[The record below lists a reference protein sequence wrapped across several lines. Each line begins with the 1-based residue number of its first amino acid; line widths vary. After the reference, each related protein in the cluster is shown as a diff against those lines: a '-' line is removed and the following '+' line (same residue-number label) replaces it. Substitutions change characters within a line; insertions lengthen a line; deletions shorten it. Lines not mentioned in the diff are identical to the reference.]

1 MPYLTFEGKKVYF
14 EKHGEGEQTLMFL
27 NGIMMSTASWQAFV
41 DYFSKRYTL
50 VLIDFFDQ
58 GKSEYLEGASY
69 TQDLQVSLVA
79 HAIEALSL
87 QRVLLV
93 GISYGGEVAMKVAAR
108 HGSALEGLVLANTT
122 AYTDPQL
129 KTIGDSWNYAA
140 STRDGSI
147 FFKATIPPIYSATF
161 YEAKLD
167 WLTAREKMFTENLTP
182 AWYDGFTRLVDSAAK
197 HNALEELAA
206 ITCPVLLIG
215 ADQDQI
221 TPLRCQ
227 RQLQSMLKDA
237 KFAVIQGC
245 GHASMYEK
253 PTEFVALIDGFAQV
267 MSTSFNIL

>member
-1 MPYLTFEGKKVYF
+1 MPYLTFEGKQVYY
-14 EKHGEGEQTLMFL
+14 EKHGDGEQTLMFL

-41 DYFSKRYTL
+41 SYFSKRYTL

-58 GKSEYLEGASY
+58 GQSAYLEGVSY

-108 HGSALEGLVLANTT
+108 HGNALEGLVLANTT

-129 KTIGDSWNYAA
+129 RAIGDSWNYAA
-140 STRDGSI
+140 STRDGRI

-167 WLTAREKMFTENLTP
+167 WLTAREKMFTEVLTP
-182 AWYDGFTRLVDSAAK
+182 AWYDGFSRLVDSAAD
-197 HNALEELAA
+197 HNAVEELAA
-206 ITCPVLLIG
+206 IDCPVFIIG

-227 RQLQSMLKDA
+227 QLLQSRIKDA

-267 MSTSFNIL
+267 MTAAFDIL